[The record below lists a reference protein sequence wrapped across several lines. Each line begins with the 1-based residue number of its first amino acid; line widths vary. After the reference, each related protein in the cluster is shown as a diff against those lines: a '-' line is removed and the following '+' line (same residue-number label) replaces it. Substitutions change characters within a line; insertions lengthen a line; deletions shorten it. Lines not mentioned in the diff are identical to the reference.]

1 MLCRSCPRYYPALW
15 VDGYMIRAV
24 VVDDQ
29 PMWATIIKDLLEATG
44 KVEVVGQAF
53 NGTDCL
59 ELVEKTTP
67 DVLFLD
73 VQMPDIS
80 GIEVA
85 EIVVTLDHP
94 PLIVFVTAHDE
105 YAVKAFE
112 LATLDYVVKSDKLE
126 VLQDRI
132 AATIERIE
140 RALDEK
146 APALEVLREMV
157 AQLVGLQPS
166 APLYMLPIK
175 DYEEATVRLIDSSL
189 IIYAAR
195 EGGRTVLHTAEKAFP
210 TYYTIKRLEQRLT
223 SQGFKRI
230 NRGVLINLKYVEHL
244 IPVGDGSY
252 DVILKDG
259 SAGMMF
265 NDLTVSRSRAKQ
277 LFTLLG
283 I

>member
-1 MLCRSCPRYYPALW
+1 M
-15 VDGYMIRAV
+15 RAV

-29 PMWATIIKDLLEATG
+29 PTWATIIEDLLEATG

-73 VQMPDIS
+73 IQMPDIS

-94 PLIVFVTAHDE
+94 PLIVFITGHDE

-112 LATLDYVVKSDKLE
+112 LAAIDYVIKSDKLE
-126 VLQDRI
+126 VLQDHI
-132 AATIERIE
+132 ATTVARVEQ
-140 RALDEK
+140 ALKQK
-146 APALEVLREMV
+146 AAGVDVLHEMV
-157 AQLVGLQPS
+157 AQLARLQS
-166 APLYMLPIK
+166 SVPLYMLPIK

-195 EGGRTVLHTAEKAFP
+195 EGERTVLHTQEKAFP

-223 SQGFKRI
+223 SQGFMRI
-230 NRGVLINLKYVEHL
+230 NRGVLVNLKYVEHL

-259 SAGMMF
+259 SGGMLF
-265 NDLTVSRSRAKQ
+265 KDLTVSRSRAKQ
-277 LFTLLG
+277 LFTSLG

>member
-1 MLCRSCPRYYPALW
+1 
-15 VDGYMIRAV
+15 MIHAV

-29 PMWATIIKDLLEATG
+29 PTWARIIGDLLEATG
-44 KVEVVGQAF
+44 KVEVVGQAS

-59 ELVEKTTP
+59 QLVEKTAP

-85 EIVVTLDHP
+85 EIVVALDHP
-94 PLIVFVTAHDE
+94 PLIVFITGYDE
-105 YAVKAFE
+105 YAARAFE
-112 LATLDYVVKSDKLE
+112 LAAIDYVIKSDELQ

-132 AATIERIE
+132 ATTVERIE
-140 RALDEK
+140 RALDQK
-146 APALEVLREMV
+146 APALEVLRETV

-175 DYEEATVRLIDSSL
+175 DYEEDTVRLIDSSL

-195 EGGRTVLHTAEKAFP
+195 EGGRAVLHTTEKAFP
-210 TYYTIKRLEQRLT
+210 TYYTIERLEQRLT
-223 SQGFKRI
+223 SQGFMRI
-230 NRGVLINLKYVEHL
+230 NRGTLINLKYVEHL
-244 IPVGDGSY
+244 IPAGDGSY

-259 SAGMMF
+259 NADMMF
-265 NDLTVSRSRAKQ
+265 NDLTISRSRAKQ
-277 LFTLLG
+277 LFTSLG